1 MRRDNK
7 VLYEQIMRSVS
18 KTIKHVLNEQAQQN
32 SLYQRFLDKLS
43 STEIPDYI
51 DSCWDSES
59 SDTWCYY
66 ANMAKFE
73 WIDEIAQSLG
83 FDDSTEL
90 GKAICDE
97 QGWSYDED
105 AEVWDELIDSCPEL
119 RDVDMDYIQSPI
131 DDMYPYYEYD

>member
-1 MRRDNK
+1 MRKDNK
-7 VLYEQIMRSVS
+7 ILYEQIMRSVS
-18 KTIKHVLNEQAQQN
+18 KTIKHVLNEQTQQN

-43 STEIPDYI
+43 SIDIPDYI
-51 DSCWDSES
+51 DSCCDSES

-83 FDDSTEL
+83 FDDSVEL
-90 GKAICDE
+90 GKAICKE
-97 QGWSYDED
+97 QRWAYDKK
-105 AEVWDELIDSCPEL
+105 AEVWDELINSCPQLEDFEL
-119 RDVDMDYIQSPI
+119 TYIQEPI

>member
-32 SLYQRFLDKLS
+32 SLYQSFLNKLS

-73 WIDEIAQSLG
+73 WIDEIAKSLG

-97 QGWSYDED
+97 QGWAYDKN
-105 AEVWDELIDSCPEL
+105 AEIWDELTDSCPQLEN
-119 RDVDMDYIQSPI
+119 VDITYIQAPV
-131 DDMYPYYEYD
+131 DDMYPYYKYD